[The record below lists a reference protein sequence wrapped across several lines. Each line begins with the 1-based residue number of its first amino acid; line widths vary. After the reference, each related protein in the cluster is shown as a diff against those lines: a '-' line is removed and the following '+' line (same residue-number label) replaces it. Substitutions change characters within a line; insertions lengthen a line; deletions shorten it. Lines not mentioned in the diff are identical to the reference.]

1 MQGLTPTG
9 APLYE
14 GGLGL
19 GEQNPPTRY
28 AFAGDPLSGEGWSEW
43 GEGLSERVEDY
54 GRRLSISRVID
65 NSIMAS
71 LDSGS
76 VS

>member
-1 MQGLTPTG
+1 MAEIELSV
-9 APLYE
+9 
-14 GGLGL
+14 LGRQCL
-19 GEQNPPTRY
+19 KRRIE
-28 AFAGDPLSGEGWSEW
+28 SSEV
-43 GEGLSERVEDY
+43 LASERVEDY